1 VTAREIARAL
11 ADLRAEVARLRED
24 LNVMAD
30 VAGLFYDAGWSDA
43 LGIPAR
49 DRRAKLVLV
58 RDEPPSRS

>member
-30 VAGLFYDAGWSDA
+30 VAGLFYDAGHADA
-43 LGIPAR
+43 LGVPAR

-58 RDEPPSRS
+58 RDGDRP